1 MNYFD
6 WKKALLNYYKSLELT
21 ENDVMIIYLIAFL
34 IEDEECLVTP
44 DLIALKAT
52 LKYEVIDDILDSLMQ
67 KKYVTTISKDG
78 KIITSLE
85 SLKRILFELYLLDEN
100 NAKKN
105 NQEKQ
110 KEILKI
116 IEQTFAR
123 PLSFVEVNMINEWL
137 IDGYSKEKIL
147 FALKEAISRKIK
159 SINYIDKIL
168 LEWKKQEE
176 RRNEGY
182 TTITDNWKKNIS
194 ESNKI
199 TDLNWIG
206 KKDV

>member
-78 KIITSLE
+78 KIITSVE

-182 TTITDNWKKNIS
+182 TTITDNWKKDIS

>member
-34 IEDEECLVTP
+34 IENEECLVTP

-100 NAKKN
+100 NAKKS

-110 KEILKI
+110 TEILKM

-123 PLSFVEVNMINEWL
+123 PLSFIEVNMINEWL
-137 IDGYSKEKIL
+137 IDGYSKEIIL

-182 TTITDNWKKNIS
+182 TTITDNWKKDIS

>member
-182 TTITDNWKKNIS
+182 TTITDNWKKDIS

>member
-44 DLIALKAT
+44 DLIVLKAT

-182 TTITDNWKKNIS
+182 TTITDNWKKDIS